1 MMTPHKKHSL
11 ELDREGHKFVFLFD
25 KSNWK
30 ELLRHVGRLAADP
43 ELTFNWQ
50 DAAWVG
56 LQVRYVAFYHGWN
69 YEYGSL
75 SSA

>member
-1 MMTPHKKHSL
+1 MMTPPTKHRLDL
-11 ELDREGHKFVFLFD
+11 ERGGHIFVFVFD
-25 KSNWK
+25 KTNWK
-30 ELLRHVGRLAADP
+30 ELLRYVGRMAMDP
-43 ELTFNWQ
+43 ELTFNWH

-69 YEYGSL
+69 YEYGSI